1 MVKNE
6 TTKIEKTEKKSGAG
20 ESAVVSEGDFVDLEF
35 VGKFGGKPFESTP
48 AGKPVL
54 VVAGKAQVLKG
65 LDEALVGA
73 RAGEK
78 RSIKIA
84 AANAFGERNPELVR
98 LVSMQKFAEQGIK
111 PQPGLVL
118 EIDGARCR
126 VQSVSGGRVR
136 VDFNHDLAGLDVEY
150 DFEVKSVFRGASEKN
165 AALEKDLLAPF
176 EAKASFDAA
185 SGAGIA
191 KVFVPVKAKKDADFI
206 MRKLRFIA
214 QALQFVPECK
224 RVIFEEEYALQ

>member
-1 MVKNE
+1 MVKTE
-6 TTKIEKTEKKSGAG
+6 KTEKTEKKPVGDA
-20 ESAVVSEGDFVDLEF
+20 AVVSEGDFVELEF
-35 VGKFGGKPFESTP
+35 TGKVDGKAFESTP
-48 AGKPVL
+48 AEKPVL
-54 VVAGKAQVLKG
+54 VAAGKAQVLKG
-65 LDEALVGA
+65 LDEALIGS

-78 RSIKIA
+78 KSVKIPT
-84 AANAFGERNPELVR
+84 ANAFGERNAELVR

-136 VDFNHDLAGLDVEY
+136 VDFNHDLAGFDVEY
-150 DFEVKSVFRGASEKN
+150 DFEVKSVFRGANEKI
-165 AALEKDLLAPF
+165 AALEKDLLAAF
-176 EAKASFDAA
+176 EAKAVFDA
-185 SGAGIA
+185 GAA
-191 KVFVPVKAKKDADFI
+191 TARVTVPAKAKKDAEFI

-224 RVIFEEEYALQ
+224 RVVFEEEYALQ